1 MWKVDQPM
9 SDTPNTDTSNPRRAA
24 HWSEQAGD
32 RPAGKRR
39 VMVGAIGK
47 CVHNLGV
54 ENFSDWM
61 QDRGEGYFPVK
72 LGPAV
77 PIEEVINKVRE
88 ARPEI
93 VGVSMR
99 LGDLHVDKLINE
111 FVEKATRYGLHPQES
126 GIRFAFSGLRP
137 AANLVR
143 AMTGLPLEED
153 RFSREEERHF
163 DLEDIRAEFADKPHF
178 QGFFALV
185 ADDYITMEELEQFA
199 AGRVETVTAV
209 AAPWS
214 DRLVE
219 RIRQV
224 RERENRP
231 IIRAHIGIAAA
242 TIEPTVQAIEKLAE
256 AEAFEV
262 VSLAPDQTSQELLA
276 KFIRGEEDPAR
287 HLAGQGGAPIRS
299 IADLQRLK
307 AASQRGNYPL
317 TRIYTGTDELVELAG
332 YFEANLNMAFPAVPI
347 FFYNQIDGR
356 GPISIRDSFDEHYRT
371 IRWWAQRGKPVE
383 INDPHQ
389 WGLRYASDDL
399 QVADHVLVAVIALKL
414 GVKNYVMQQ
423 MFELPPAIS
432 ALDDLAKMKGAY
444 ELIEPLTQHFD
455 FHVIKQTRSG
465 LPSFPP
471 NLNQAKGHLAFG
483 IYTQLYMEP
492 DILHVVT
499 HSEAHH
505 EASADDIIESCEIV
519 KQVCWDFAKGGVPN
533 IWADPKLAARKLELQ
548 QGAMYNLLHLAI
560 LGGYAGPINW
570 ENFWEYAQPPAAG
583 DNGRNFAS
591 LLLSLVDEAHY
602 PSGECGLISPDT
614 LDLALQIGLF
624 QGPHITV
631 VDRRYELAGACR
643 THVVE
648 GMCRCYEWNRI
659 PVSSEFQRVDLVRG
673 HFPWY
678 FDRAISHTDD
688 AQVHYGGDAE
698 DEGFDEAAVE
708 RYRKA
713 VGVTGQISDRVLVV
727 DFGSTYTKIGIFD
740 PADESFSL
748 RYVPTTVD
756 DIRIGLANGMGVLEA
771 CTVASNGKAAYDWAP
786 LKRVMERFAVR
797 LPCSSAKGGLKVVTV
812 ALSKQESGFAADLAA
827 LTAGAKL
834 VGSYDGRLS
843 PEQARAVFEHD
854 QPEIV
859 LIAGGADAGGDS
871 ATQLHNARLLAENA
885 RFATYSDYGV
895 PFIYAGNQDIRG
907 EVERIFQANQID
919 FRIAP
924 NVMPEINEFHIE
936 TVNEAI
942 RELFQTVIIRGKG
955 FDVVEEYMDAPFI
968 PTPRACFRGIQL
980 LAHGY
985 GSEEGLG
992 NILALDIGGATTD
1005 FYSMVRENPLYLYPG
1020 DDRKKKVKRT
1030 ILKTPNVPLAYRR
1043 VEGKYGL
1050 SYNAENLKELRQF
1063 INGALRARLSD
1074 FLAQRFPH
1082 YRPGAD
1088 QLGQFTYWDE
1098 RLEVNLDR
1106 YLSWISANPHSNA
1119 VGPVENAARSYL
1131 AREIMAVATAK
1142 HVGHVDE
1149 TDTYFLQYGVN
1160 FYNQPTTV
1168 LLIGG
1173 TIYHKCR
1180 DKEPGYLDD
1189 LALIASGVQFNPEEP
1204 HILRPG
1210 GDVLLDASYLVSIL
1224 GGLYGRLEP
1233 ERALRVMKRE
1243 LRPLGVASPLT
1254 DKQLQPA

>member
-1 MWKVDQPM
+1 MT
-9 SDTPNTDTSNPRRAA
+9 DTPNTDATNPRRAA
-24 HWSEQAGD
+24 HWNEHAGD

-61 QDRGEGYFPVK
+61 QDRGEGFFPVK

-111 FVEKATRYGLHPQES
+111 FVEKATLYGLHPQES

-143 AMTGLPLEED
+143 AMTGLPLEAD

-178 QGFFALV
+178 QGFFDLV
-185 ADDYITMEELEQFA
+185 ADDYISMEELEHFA
-199 AGRVETVTAV
+199 SGRVEVAEAV
-209 AAPWS
+209 AVNWS
-214 DRLVE
+214 DFLVE

-231 IIRAHIGIAAA
+231 IIRAHIGIAAP
-242 TIEPTVQAIEKLAE
+242 TIEPTVQAIEKLA
-256 AEAFEV
+256 AAAAFEV

-287 HLAGQGGAPIRS
+287 YLAGQGGAPIRS
-299 IADLQRLK
+299 VEDLRRLK
-307 AASQRGNYPL
+307 AASQRGNFPL

-332 YFEANLNMAFPAVPI
+332 HFEKNLNMAFPAVPI

-356 GPISIRDSFDEHYRT
+356 GPISIRDSFEEHYRT

-399 QVADHVLVAVIALKL
+399 QVTDHVLVAVIALKL
-414 GVKNYVMQQ
+414 GVKHYVMQQ

-533 IWADPKLAARKLELQ
+533 IWADPELGARKLELQ

-570 ENFWEYAQPPAAG
+570 EKFWEYAQAPAAD

-591 LLLSLVDEAHY
+591 LLLSLVDEANY
-602 PSGECGLISPDT
+602 PSGACDLISPDT

-643 THVVE
+643 THVVD
-648 GMCRCYEWNRI
+648 GLCRCYEWNHI
-659 PVSSEFQRVDLVRG
+659 PVASEFARVDLVRQ

-678 FDRAISHTDD
+678 FDRTISRTDD

-698 DEGFDEAAVE
+698 DEGFDDAAVE

-713 VGVTGQISDRVLVV
+713 VGVTGTISDRVLVV

-756 DIRIGLANGMGVLEA
+756 DIRIGLADGMGVLDA
-771 CTVASNGKAAYDWAP
+771 CQVGGSGASGNGARGYDWAP

-859 LIAGGADAGGDS
+859 LIAGGTDEGGDS
-871 ATQLHNARLLAENA
+871 ATQLHNARLLAEHA
-885 RFATYSDYGV
+885 KYATYSDYGV
-895 PFIYAGNQDIRG
+895 PFIYAGNQDIRA
-907 EVERIFQANQID
+907 EVERIFQANGVD
-919 FRIAP
+919 FRVSP

-968 PTPRACFRGIQL
+968 PTPRACFRGIEL
-980 LAHGY
+980 LARGY
-985 GSEEGLG
+985 GNEEGLG

-1074 FLAQRFPH
+1074 FLAERFPH

-1119 VGPVENAARSYL
+1119 VGQVENAARSYL

-1180 DKEPGYLDD
+1180 DKEAGYLDD
-1189 LALIASGVQFNPEEP
+1189 LRLIASGVTYNLAES
-1204 HILRPG
+1204 HILRPSG
-1210 GDVLLDASYLVSIL
+1210 EVLLDASYLVSIL

-1243 LRPLGVASPLT
+1243 LRPLGVEPKLT
-1254 DKQLQPA
+1254 EPQLQTA